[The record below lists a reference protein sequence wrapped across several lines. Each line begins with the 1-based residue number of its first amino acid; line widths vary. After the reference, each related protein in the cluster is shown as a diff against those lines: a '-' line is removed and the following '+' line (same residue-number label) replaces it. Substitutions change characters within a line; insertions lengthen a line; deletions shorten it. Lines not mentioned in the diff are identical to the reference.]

1 MNQNAPRVPGV
12 PGLCRVLCRVFHWC
26 AGCAGSHTCA
36 HASRKTKNHR
46 TQKHALLRICTRHTR
61 HTRHML
67 DSYTHFHTLP
77 GTCHGTPGT
86 HTPRAHLP
94 LIFSFKKN
102 VMEENQTPPA
112 FKKVIRCTPENA
124 RAMQQAVKAWPELHA
139 LVQDLQAQDLFPGLR
154 ALSIT
159 VTGSEALVDKGL
171 DAVAEINATRA
182 V

>member
-1 MNQNAPRVPGV
+1 MTRAAVFVPPVQGACRA
-12 PGLCRVLCRVFHWC
+12 LCRHFHWC
-26 AGCAGSHTCA
+26 AGCAGSSTCA
-36 HASRKTKNHR
+36 RTHRKTAAAHTTKR
-46 TQKHALLRICTRHTR
+46 ALMRICTRHTR

-67 DSYTHFHTLP
+67 DSYAHFHASP
-77 GTCHGTPGT
+77 GTRPGTRGTP
-86 HTPRAHLP
+86 LF
-94 LIFSFKKN
+94 LFFKKA
-102 VMEENQTPPA
+102 VMDKAQTSRT
-112 FKKVIRCTPENA
+112 IRCTPENA